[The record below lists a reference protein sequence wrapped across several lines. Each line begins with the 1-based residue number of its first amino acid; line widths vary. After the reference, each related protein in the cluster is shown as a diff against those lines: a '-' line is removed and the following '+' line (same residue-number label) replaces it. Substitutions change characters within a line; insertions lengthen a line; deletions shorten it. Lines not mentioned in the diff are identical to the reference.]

1 MSSKMIKRGAYAGV
15 AGGIPFGM
23 MMGMMGM
30 LPMIGMMVGSSS
42 AVAGFG
48 VHIGISAVLG
58 IGFAIVFGRVVSG
71 AIGTI
76 GVGVAYGAAWWV
88 LGPLT
93 LMPLFMGMGLGAN
106 WNAHAVV
113 SAMPSLMGHLVF
125 GAVLGLAYSRL
136 FRRQP
141 ASVAAIAS

>member
-1 MSSKMIKRGAYAGV
+1 MSIKIIKRGAYAGV
-15 AGGIPFGM
+15 AGGVPFGM

-30 LPMIGMMVGSSS
+30 LPMIGMMVGSPS

-48 VHIGISAVLG
+48 VHIGISAVIG
-58 IGFAIVFGRVVSG
+58 IGFAIVVSRLVSG

-76 GVGVAYGAAWWV
+76 GAGVAYGAAWWV

-106 WNAHAVV
+106 WNAQAFV

-125 GAVLGLAYSRL
+125 GAVLGLA
-136 FRRQP
+136 
-141 ASVAAIAS
+141 

>member
-1 MSSKMIKRGAYAGV
+1 MNIKIIRRGAYAGV

-23 MMGMMGM
+23 IMGMMGM

-48 VHIGISAVLG
+48 VHIGISAVIG

-71 AIGTI
+71 AIETI
-76 GVGVAYGAAWWV
+76 GAGMAYGAAWWL

-93 LMPLFMGMGLGAN
+93 LMPLFMGMGLGVN
-106 WNAHAVV
+106 WNAEAVV
-113 SAMPSLMGHLVF
+113 SAMPSLLGHLVF
-125 GAVLGLAYSRL
+125 GAVLGLTYSAL
-136 FRRQP
+136 FDRQR
-141 ASVAAIAS
+141 ASVVAIAS